1 VFEFRLRVLEAGPN
15 SYLGIVEG
23 LPEILVHAVTPDRAE
38 GDLVRAL
45 IDRLERMM
53 DREATRLQLDE
64 FPTVRMVRLPLREVE
79 VGVDHRYD
87 RLLDVGPG

>member
-1 VFEFRLRVLEAGPN
+1 MFEFRLRILGAGPN

-23 LPEILVHAVTPDRAE
+23 LPEILVHAVTPEQAE

-53 DREATRLQLDE
+53 DREAMRLGGDD
-64 FPTVRMVRLPLREVE
+64 FPTVRIVRLSLAPAL
-79 VGVDHRYD
+79 G
-87 RLLDVGPG
+87 